1 MNQKKRYRWL
11 AVLTPTINVGA
22 FAGLFLALCLLGGC
36 GDSGKSALTESELAR
51 IAIAEKIKLVEAEGG
66 LVLMVG
72 GEAVSSDEIIKAPVE
87 FGQSYN
93 ISPLEH
99 FEPIAKTNSLTQ
111 FKERAR
117 GELKAIVFNKISQI
131 LLYQEAKRQA
141 GPNIDESL
149 EKAAEKEMRRF
160 ILRFGAD
167 EAEADQALKKMGM
180 DRKKFKE
187 RQKKFILTQSYI
199 ASKLP
204 RYRPPTYQELLDLY
218 DQMKDKSFAKPGII
232 QFRLIDIEVAKMG
245 ITEPN
250 QTSASS
256 STLSSLPNG
265 SVEPNRLEEA
275 KKLASQLL
283 NQIKAGEDF
292 AALAQQFSHGHRREF
307 GGLWQPIQPESLA
320 SPYDILASE
329 AKKIQPGQV
338 AGPIETLE
346 HIFIMKLEEKQPA
359 GYEPFQNVQMQIE
372 DKIFNDRRNEIID
385 KLNAKLLEQTE
396 LGQAD
401 EFVGFCLEKIYSAS
415 GESKQ

>member
-1 MNQKKRYRWL
+1 MNQKKRYRSL
-11 AVLTPTINVGA
+11 QRLS
-22 FAGLFLALCLLGGC
+22 ALCFFALWFVTGC

-51 IAIAEKIKLVEAEGG
+51 IAVAEKIRLVEAEGG

-87 FGQSYN
+87 FGRSY

-99 FEPIAKTNSLTQ
+99 FEPVVKTSSLTQ

-117 GELKAIVFNKISQI
+117 GELKAIVFNKISQM

-149 EKAAEKEMRRF
+149 EKAAEKEMRKF

-187 RQKKFILTQSYI
+187 RQKKLILTQSYI
-199 ASKLP
+199 ASKMP

-218 DQMKDKSFAKPGII
+218 NQMKDKSFFKPGII
-232 QFRLIDIEVAKMG
+232 QFRLIDIEVAKVG

-256 STLSSLPNG
+256 
-265 SVEPNRLEEA
+265 VEPNKLEEA
-275 KKLASQLL
+275 RKLAGQLMSR
-283 NQIKAGEDF
+283 IIAGEDF

-320 SPYDILASE
+320 SPYDVLASE
-329 AKKIQPGQV
+329 AEKIQPGQV
-338 AGPIETLE
+338 AEPIETPE
-346 HIFIMKLEEKQPA
+346 HIFIMKLEKKQPA
-359 GYEPFQNVQMQIE
+359 GYEPFQNVQTQIE
-372 DKIFNDRRNEIID
+372 GKIFNDRRNEVIN

-396 LGQAD
+396 LGQTN
-401 EFVGFCLEKIYSAS
+401 EFVDFCLERIYQMSN
-415 GESKQ
+415 Q

>member
-1 MNQKKRYRWL
+1 MNQKKRYRNL
-11 AVLTPTINVGA
+11 QRLS
-22 FAGLFLALCLLGGC
+22 ALCFFALCFVTGC
-36 GDSGKSALTESELAR
+36 GDKGKSGLTESELER

-87 FGQSYN
+87 FGKSY

-99 FEPIAKTNSLTQ
+99 FEPIAKTSSLAQ

-149 EKAAEKEMRRF
+149 EKVAEKEMRRF
-160 ILRFGAD
+160 ILRFGGD
-167 EAEADQALKKMGM
+167 EAEADQALKKIGM

-204 RYRPPTYQELLDLY
+204 RYRPPTYQELLDRY
-218 DQMKDKSFAKPGII
+218 DQMKDKSFFKPGII
-232 QFRLIDIEVAKMG
+232 QFRLIDIEVAKVD

-256 STLSSLPNG
+256 STLSSLPND

-283 NQIKAGEDF
+283 SRIKAGEDF

-329 AKKIQPGQV
+329 AEKIQPGQV
-338 AGPIETLE
+338 AGPIETPE

-359 GYEPFQNVQMQIE
+359 GYEPFEKVQTQIE
-372 DKIFNDRRNEIID
+372 DRIFNEHRNEVID
-385 KLNAKLLEQTE
+385 KLNDRLLEQTE
-396 LGQAD
+396 LGKTD
-401 EFVGFCLEKIYSAS
+401 EFVDFCLERIYRL
-415 GESKQ
+415 SKQ

>member
-87 FGQSYN
+87 FGQSY
-93 ISPLEH
+93 ISPQEH
-99 FEPIAKTNSLTQ
+99 FEPVAKTSSLTQ

-160 ILRFGAD
+160 VLRFGAD
-167 EAEADQALKKMGM
+167 EAEADQALKKIGM
-180 DRKKFKE
+180 DRKKFTE

-199 ASKLP
+199 ASKMP
-204 RYRPPTYQELLDLY
+204 RYRPPTYQELLDRY
-218 DQMKDKSFAKPGII
+218 DQMKDKSFAKPAVI
-232 QFRLIDIEVAKMG
+232 QFRLIDIEVAKVG

-256 STLSSLPNG
+256 STLGSLPND
-265 SVEPNRLEEA
+265 SVEPNKLEEA
-275 KKLASQLL
+275 RKLAGQLMSR
-283 NQIKAGEDF
+283 IKDGEDF
-292 AALAQQFSHGHRREF
+292 AALAQQHSHDYRRES
-307 GGLWQPIQPESLA
+307 GGLWPPRNPESLA

-329 AKKIQPGQV
+329 AEKIQPGQV
-338 AGPIETLE
+338 VGPIETPE